1 MGSGQRALLAAVRVD
16 GSSQLPRRLTQG
28 GFLLVKLSAR
38 SFRLFLT
45 TIAASLLVF
54 ALACTGPA
62 GIQGEVG
69 PVGPQGAQGE
79 IGPQGPAGEAG
90 GNGAHGLR
98 GGQGV

>member
-1 MGSGQRALLAAVRVD
+1 M
-16 GSSQLPRRLTQG
+16 
-28 GFLLVKLSAR
+28 VKLSAR

-98 GGQGV
+98 GGQGVYTVSDNGTTEGVEKPERFEVGSAPWMR